1 MNTLARSLLLVAML
15 AAADSSMAK
24 EKQLDLTADEKVV
37 VDQLKALEGEVGPA
51 KREFFTA
58 QLELTPEEAA
68 KFWPVYEDHQ
78 KALEELNR
86 RRVDNVL
93 AYARVW
99 NAGHIEA
106 VPADKLLKEAI
117 AIERAES
124 DLLEQSYDRLR
135 GKITPVKLVRYLQLE
150 SKLRAFVR
158 IKQAAQVPLAE

>member
-1 MNTLARSLLLVAML
+1 MKTLARSLLLVAML
-15 AAADSSMAK
+15 ASADAALAK
-24 EKQLDLTADEKVV
+24 EQLKFTAEEAAVV
-37 VDQLKALEGEVGPA
+37 AQLKALESEVGPA
-51 KREFFTA
+51 KREFFEA

-86 RRVDNVL
+86 RRLDNVL

-99 NAGHIEA
+99 NAGHIEE
-106 VPADKLLKEAI
+106 VPSDKLLREAI

-124 DLLEQSYDRLR
+124 DLLEKSYERLR
-135 GKITPVKLVRYLQLE
+135 GKITPVKLERYLQLE